1 MVDTKRRPIR
11 PTLLNWGL
19 FIMFLPHLIAGPI
32 VRLRQL
38 MPQIDQRRVF
48 QWRNL
53 SIGLHLFTVG
63 FAKKL
68 AADPLGR
75 IIEPVWA
82 APAQASSGALLLA
95 LLGFSAQ
102 LYLDFSGYTD
112 MGRGIAR
119 MLGFRLP
126 INFRAPFFAHTPA
139 EFYQRWHVSLSNW
152 IRIFVYDTLAV
163 AVFRRVR
170 GRRRQNHALFA
181 VILLV
186 MAIFGLWHGSAW
198 HFVMFGVVQG
208 LVIAGWAAVT
218 KGRAP
223 RITARLADKHL
234 GLLQA
239 SWLVSLVLFRAAS
252 LATAGGYL
260 LGLVDRGTWVSPDLS
275 WCVAGML
282 AAILLQAVEYHV
294 RRRPAREGLCAGCA
308 ARALVP
314 CLSWPALLVS

>member
-1 MVDTKRRPIR
+1 
-11 PTLLNWGL
+11 
-19 FIMFLPHLIAGPI
+19 MFLPHLIAGPI
-32 VRLRQL
+32 VRLRQFCRKSTSGKRVPL
-38 MPQIDQRRVF
+38 AESRR
-48 QWRNL
+48 
-53 SIGLHLFTVG
+53 SACICSPS
-63 FAKKL
+63 ASPKKL

-170 GRRRQNHALFA
+170 G
-181 VILLV
+181 
-186 MAIFGLWHGSAW
+186 GG
-198 HFVMFGVVQG
+198 
-208 LVIAGWAAVT
+208 
-218 KGRAP
+218 GRTAP
-223 RITARLADKHL
+223 CS
-234 GLLQA
+234 Q
-239 SWLVSLVLFRAAS
+239 
-252 LATAGGYL
+252 
-260 LGLVDRGTWVSPDLS
+260 
-275 WCVAGML
+275 
-282 AAILLQAVEYHV
+282 
-294 RRRPAREGLCAGCA
+294 
-308 ARALVP
+308 
-314 CLSWPALLVS
+314 